1 MNGNQQRDFGALM
14 ASLSGESSQ
23 SLARQ
28 FAALARAAS
37 STCCRQLVDFLLAE
51 VDRQVALICGSP
63 NCGMNADVGWVYE
76 NLGRR
81 ALLDNNDAEAEDCFR
96 RAISLYSEQHSDP
109 ARAAAVMRDLAVMM
123 EAQERLADAEDLR
136 QQAVEIDEMACGV
149 DTCIR
154 DLRELG
160 DLLYREHKYAEAEE
174 PYQQAI
180 ELAYMA
186 WGECDQRALDI
197 IEAYAAC
204 RIRLGRED
212 HWRDLQ
218 NYRAAL
224 GRGSHGQL
232 FAVRPTHLLPHFAD
246 NDGVMLRDKLR
257 RAQETA
263 AAGKPA
269 ETAATKHGHAHK

>member
-1 MNGNQQRDFGALM
+1 MNTQPRDFGALLT
-14 ASLSGESSQ
+14 SLSCESPQ

-37 STCCRQLVDFLLAE
+37 DRCCRPLVDFLLAE
-51 VDRQVALICGSP
+51 VDRQLAMVGGAP

-81 ALLDNNDAEAEDCFR
+81 ALEDGHLPDAEECFG
-96 RAISLYSEQHSDP
+96 RAIALYREHHSDP
-109 ARAAAVMRDLAVMM
+109 ARAAALMRDLAVML
-123 EAQERLADAEDLR
+123 ETQGRLPEAEDLR
-136 QQAVEIDEMACGV
+136 TQAVDIDEIACGV
-149 DTCIR
+149 DACIR

-160 DLLYREHKYAEAEE
+160 DLFYREQKFAEAEA

-180 ELAYMA
+180 ELAYLA

-246 NDGVMLRDKLR
+246 NDRVMLREKLR
-257 RAQETA
+257 QAQEKA
-263 AAGKPA
+263 ASAKPA
-269 ETAATKHGHAHK
+269 APAGGSGHGHK